1 MTEKKNNERN
11 APTVGS
17 QEMQRKPVTVWVFYY
32 ASLTFLLIFF
42 YNQCILKKTIPNYTP
57 GTMDILVIFH

>member
-1 MTEKKNNERN
+1 
-11 APTVGS
+11 
-17 QEMQRKPVTVWVFYY
+17 MQRKPVTVWVFYY